1 MVTVYTSQ
9 GVTIRNT
16 VVQYSVPVVL
26 KRSALTVVWKQT
38 WLVTAEE
45 AEPELKELK
54 YFLKI
59 NWPPMGVCKNK
70 NFNKI

>member
-26 KRSALTVVWKQT
+26 KRSALTVVWEET
-38 WLVTAEE
+38 LLVTAEE

-54 YFLKI
+54 YIFF
-59 NWPPMGVCKNK
+59 VR
-70 NFNKI
+70 

>member
-45 AEPELKELK
+45 AEPELKEFK
-54 YFLKI
+54 YFFGSGKRMTKTLIRKLCHLI
-59 NWPPMGVCKNK
+59 
-70 NFNKI
+70 